1 MIPFVSLHLLF
12 ATCYLHHGMFCL
24 PMTIKGDNVVNIWK
38 TQWRH
43 FVFSVLIK
51 VATSMHNS
59 RLYRGAGISHLL
71 ASVLEQAL
79 DMQCWYNQLHCHKFP
94 YISLE
99 HCRQLGLSSRKDKF
113 ITRVFYGA
121 LWLEGTTLFHGEK
134 GIHIKLV
141 ITMVSWEC
149 ALCLLSSYFGDFP
162 TFIGVAQRF

>member
-59 RLYRGAGISHLL
+59 KLYRGAGISHLL

-121 LWLEGTTLFHGEK
+121 LWLEGYHL
-134 GIHIKLV
+134 ICR
-141 ITMVSWEC
+141 WEGHTYHT
-149 ALCLLSSYFGDFP
+149 SNN
-162 TFIGVAQRF
+162 IG

>member
-1 MIPFVSLHLLF
+1 MLENSNRRGKRMNMYSCIFYDPICLLTF
-12 ATCYLHHGMFCL
+12 IICNMLFTPWNVLFI

-59 RLYRGAGISHLL
+59 TLYRGAGISHLL
-71 ASVLEQAL
+71 ASVLEQVL

-121 LWLEGTTLFHGEK
+121 LWLEGYHLIFR
-134 GIHIKLV
+134 
-141 ITMVSWEC
+141 WEGHTYHT
-149 ALCLLSSYFGDFP
+149 SNN
-162 TFIGVAQRF
+162 IG

>member
-1 MIPFVSLHLLF
+1 M
-12 ATCYLHHGMFCL
+12 
-24 PMTIKGDNVVNIWK
+24 
-38 TQWRH
+38 
-43 FVFSVLIK
+43 FSVLIK

-59 RLYRGAGISHLL
+59 KLYRGAGISHLL

-121 LWLEGTTLFHGEK
+121 LWLEAVTTLFLGER
-134 GIHIKLV
+134 GMHIILV
-141 ITMVSWEC
+141 ITLVREC
-149 ALCLLSSYFGDFP
+149 EGQNPFAPMQCF
-162 TFIGVAQRF
+162 A